1 MRLSTLAF
9 TAAMSLYS
17 VVASPIGSYETQKS
31 NFYPRTRS
39 LHAASAWEEY
49 NTTDLQF
56 QEEGN
61 ALVGIDK
68 FDYFGSSVAING
80 NGHRVAVGARGRYGY
95 DGAVFVYEASVARG
109 PWNPMGQVLE
119 GEGGDF
125 ACSIDLSHDG
135 TVLVVGAPYMN
146 GDKGAVKVYKF
157 DYIWELMGEIHGEVN
172 VGRAGHSVSVS
183 GDGKTISCGAP
194 ESNGGFGRVSMWKWN
209 ETVKQWKP
217 AGEGHN
223 IDGTQKMFLGGSVSV
238 NYDGTRVVIGA
249 KLMTPSIGGVEYEY
263 GGGVEVYDFVD
274 NSWRKNSE
282 TIHGDKDF
290 THFGHDVDISYDGN
304 RIIVGAYSENKS
316 SGKVFVFELDNTFF
330 QDWKLLGQE
339 ILKDSEDSKLGSAV
353 SISGTGDVIAISAP
367 DNDQISENSGKI
379 EIFRY
384 DEALKLWVRIGMGV
398 SDYDIADDD
407 LNDGDAI
414 ALSKYGDHVVVGS
427 QSGEYYRGVAEVFK
441 AEPFSEEMPPQIPQ
455 NLPQDPTEKLFHGDI
470 VSIFLGALFSVCLV
484 TLYAM
489 KAIKG
494 KKKKKN
500 MSPENIMEY
509 IDEFHDQ
516 GNNVHVRR
524 SATGEGMH
532 GVYGSEHFSTSP
544 FGNDLNPTDWKHV
557 HMLNMHDIVL
567 NTVNDDPSKKNKKSN
582 RDGRQTKN
590 SPRGVTL
597 ESLAEEN
604 LSIAESNAYD
614 DDSQVSFESSNTDNS
629 HYYEKW
635 YGGKK
640 NKKTSVQKPSMT
652 FV

>member
-1 MRLSTLAF
+1 MRLSTSAF
-9 TAAMSLYS
+9 AVAMSLYS
-17 VVASPIGSYETQKS
+17 VVASPIGSSETQKA
-31 NFYPRTRS
+31 NVHPPRS

-61 ALVGIDK
+61 ALIGIDK
-68 FDYFGSSVAING
+68 YDYFGSSVAING
-80 NGHRVAVGARGRYGY
+80 NGHRVAIGSRGRYGY
-95 DGAVFVYEASVARG
+95 DGAVFVYEASVAKG

-125 ACSIDLSHDG
+125 ASSLDLNHDG
-135 TVLVVGAPYMN
+135 TILVVGAPYMN

-172 VGRAGHSVSVS
+172 VGRAGHSVSIS
-183 GDGKTISCGAP
+183 GDGKTIASGAP
-194 ESNGGFGRVSMWKWN
+194 ESNDGFGRVSMWKWN
-209 ETVKQWKP
+209 ESVQQWKP

-263 GGGVEVYDFVD
+263 GGGVEVYDFD
-274 NSWRKNSE
+274 NNSWRKNSE

-290 THFGHDVDISYDGN
+290 SHFGHSVDISYSGN

-339 ILKDSEDSKLGSAV
+339 ILKDSEDSKLGSDV

-367 DNDQISENSGKI
+367 DNDQISKNSGKI
-379 EIFRY
+379 EVFRF
-384 DEALKLWVRIGMGV
+384 DEAKKLWVRIGMGI

-414 ALSKYGDHVVVGS
+414 ALSEYGDHVVIGS
-427 QSGEYYRGVAEVFK
+427 QSGEYYKGVAEIFK
-441 AEPFSEEMPPQIPQ
+441 AEPFSEKIPPQIPQ
-455 NLPQDPTEKLFHGDI
+455 DLPEDPTEKLFHGDI

-489 KAIKG
+489 RAIKG
-494 KKKKKN
+494 KKKK
-500 MSPENIMEY
+500 SPENIMEY

-544 FGNDLNPTDWKHV
+544 FGNDLNASDWKHV
-557 HMLNMHDIVL
+557 HMLNMHDII
-567 NTVNDDPSKKNKKSN
+567 VNDDPSKNSSKHNA
-582 RDGRQTKN
+582 RQTKN

-604 LSIAESNAYD
+604 LSVAESNTND
-614 DDSQVSFESSNTDNS
+614 DDSQVSFETSNTDNS
-629 HYYEKW
+629 HYYKKW

-640 NKKTSVQKPSMT
+640 NKKSPVQKTPSSMT